1 MAEFKNDLQKLVES
15 TTDSSGFMR
24 IRIISPGWGSSGY
37 YSPEVLKAAA
47 PLYKQGTH
55 CYWNHPSRTEERDR
69 PERNLHDLAGVL
81 AEDAQWSNS
90 PEPGLYAR
98 VQVFAPYR
106 AAIKEMAPHI
116 GISHRADGSTRQG
129 SAEGRSGPII
139 EQINR
144 VWSVDFVT
152 VAGRGGA
159 ILESARAEVAERVAR
174 AGMQRDTMIAL
185 YEGFKDLGLSD
196 REAAA
201 AALGRDHPA
210 KSLQDGVFV
219 ADLDEAGRQMYGEFR
234 HLGLSEGEARAAA
247 IGRGPQAQALQE
259 TGYTEGMDES
269 EKKMYGE
276 FRHLGLSETAARAA
290 VRGRSL

>member
-98 VQVFAPYR
+98 AQVFAPYR

-116 GISHRADGSTRQG
+116 GISHRASGSTRKG
-129 SAEGRSGPII
+129 SAEGRTGPII
-139 EQINR
+139 EKITD
-144 VWSVDFVT
+144 VVSVDFVT

-159 ILESARAEVAERVAR
+159 ILESARQEVGDRIAR
-174 AGMQRDTMIAL
+174 AELQRDLTAAM
-185 YEGFKDLGLSD
+185 YRGFRDLGLD
-196 REAAA
+196 EAAATA

-210 KSLQDGVFV
+210 KTLQEGVFI
-219 ADLDEAGRQMYGEFR
+219 ADLDEAGREMYGGFR
-234 HLGLSEGEARAAA
+234 RLGLSEGEARAAA
-247 IGRGPQAQALQE
+247 IGRDGPTFAMQE
-259 TGYTEGMDES
+259 THDLDEQ
-269 EKKMYGE
+269 EKRLYDG
-276 FRHLGLSETAARAA
+276 FRRLGLGESAAMAA

>member
-1 MAEFKNDLQKLVES
+1 MTEFKNDLQKLVES

-24 IRIISPGWGSSGY
+24 IRIISPGWGSSGH

-55 CYWNHPSRTEERDR
+55 CFWNHPSRTEEHDR
-69 PERNLHDLAGVL
+69 PERSLADLAGVL

-106 AAIKEMAPHI
+106 DVIREMAPHI
-116 GISHRADGSTRQG
+116 GVSHRADGSTRQG
-129 SAEGRSGPII
+129 SAEGRTGPII
-139 EQINR
+139 EQISR

-159 ILESARAEVAERVAR
+159 ILESARQEVAEHVAR
-174 AGMQRDTMIAL
+174 AELQRDLTVAM
-185 YEGFKDLGLSD
+185 YRGFRDLGLD
-196 REAAA
+196 EAAATA

-210 KSLQDGVFV
+210 KTLQEGVFI
-219 ADLDEAGRQMYGEFR
+219 ADLDEAGREMYSGFR
-234 HLGLSEGEARAAA
+234 RLGLSEAEARAAA
-247 IGRGPQAQALQE
+247 IGRDGPTFAMQE
-259 TGYTEGMDES
+259 TRGLDEQ
-269 EKKMYGE
+269 EKQLYSG
-276 FRHLGLSETAARAA
+276 FRRLGLSEAEARAA

>member
-55 CYWNHPSRTEERDR
+55 CYWNHPSRSEAHDR
-69 PERNLHDLAGVL
+69 PERNLADLAGVL

-106 AAIKEMAPHI
+106 DVVREMGPHI
-116 GISHRADGSTRQG
+116 GISHYAGGESKQG
-129 SAEGRSGPII
+129 EAEGRRGDII
-139 EQINR
+139 TKITHVR
-144 VWSVDFVT
+144 SVDFVT

-159 ILESARAEVAERVAR
+159 ILESARAEVAEHIAR
-174 AGMQRDTMIAL
+174 AELQRDLTAAM
-185 YEGFKDLGLSD
+185 YRGFRDLGLD
-196 REAAA
+196 EAAATA

-210 KSLQDGVFV
+210 KGLSEGVFV
-219 ADLDEAGRQMYGEFR
+219 ADLDEAGRQMYGGFR
-234 HLGLSEGEARAAA
+234 SMGLSEAEARAAA
-247 IGRGPQAQALQE
+247 IGRDGPTFAMQE
-259 TGYTEGMDES
+259 TCGLDEQ
-269 EKKMYGE
+269 EKRLYDGFRKMGLGE
-276 FRHLGLSETAARAA
+276 SAAMAA

>member
-69 PERNLHDLAGVL
+69 PERDLRDLAGVL

-98 VQVFAPYR
+98 AQVFAPYR

-116 GISHRADGSTRQG
+116 GISHYAGGESKQG
-129 SAEGRSGPII
+129 EAEGRRGDII
-139 EQINR
+139 TQITYVR
-144 VWSVDFVT
+144 SVDFVT

-174 AGMQRDTMIAL
+174 SGMQRNAAIAL

-210 KSLQDGVFV
+210 KNLSEGVFI
-219 ADLDEAGRQMYGEFR
+219 ADLDEAGREMYGGFR
-234 HLGLSEGEARAAA
+234 SMGLSEAEARAAA
-247 IGRGPQAQALQE
+247 IRRDGPTFAMQE
-259 TGYTEGMDES
+259 TRDLDEQ
-269 EKKMYGE
+269 EKRLYDGFRKMGLGE
-276 FRHLGLSETAARAA
+276 SAAMAA